1 MRWIAL
7 LALVACSHS
16 DAPRWREAGG
26 PPRAGGTLRIA
37 TQTGLTTLDP
47 AVALDESSIFAIHAM
62 VDGLV
67 GYAADSTELV
77 PMLAEHWTISPD
89 GLVYTFTL
97 RAGITYDDGKR
108 IEARDFERGLERT
121 LAMKDSPYA
130 SHLAGVVG
138 AQDVLD
144 GKAADCT
151 GIRTI
156 DARTLEVRL
165 TAPNGAMLYEL
176 AMPFAAPLT
185 EESVVTTNNQLR
197 RWFRASGP
205 YEVVE
210 WDEGRRIELVR
221 RANYHDPSRQRIER
235 IVLLENVPRDLQF
248 MMFERG
254 ELDAAERLSGSD
266 QRWIERQPAWAPQLK
281 TRALMNAFGSRMNTR
296 EKPFDD
302 RRVRQAMN
310 YAVNKDRISKL
321 LMGTSVPS
329 HGVLAPGAFGRDD
342 TLQPYPHDPV
352 KARALLAEAGYPDG
366 FELDYVTLGD
376 EEAEKLAVSLQADLA
391 EVGIKMSITRITISA
406 LGDAIGRPSGPKFS
420 IVTWLGD
427 YPDPLSLLD
436 PLFHSRNIAD
446 ESSTNFSFFKN
457 PELDGLLDAG
467 RGEADRDKRAALYRR
482 AEHILYDEAPW
493 IWGYHQL
500 MTEVVQPYVR
510 DYRPHPV
517 WSRDYTSA
525 WLDLGPD
532 GERVKR

>member
-1 MRWIAL
+1 MKW
-7 LALVACSHS
+7 LALVALIACSHS
-16 DAPRWREAGG
+16 DAPRWKEAGG
-26 PPRAGGTLRIA
+26 VPHAGGTLRIA
-37 TQTGLTTLDP
+37 TQNGLTTLDP
-47 AVALDESSIFAIHAM
+47 AVAYDESSLFAIHAM

-67 GYAADSTELV
+67 GYATDGTELV
-77 PMLAEHWTISPD
+77 PQLAERWTISPD

-97 RAGITYDDGKR
+97 RAGLAYDNGKP

-130 SHLAGVVG
+130 SHLAGVAG

-144 GKAADCT
+144 GNATDCT
-151 GIRTI
+151 GITTI

-185 EESVVTTNNQLR
+185 EESVDVR
-197 RWFRASGP
+197 RGFRASGP
-205 YEVVE
+205 YALVE

-248 MMFERG
+248 MMLERG

-266 QRWIERQPAWAPQLK
+266 QRWIEQQPAWAPQLK
-281 TRALMNAFGSRMNTR
+281 TRALMNAFGARMNTR

-302 RRVRQAMN
+302 KRVRQAMN
-310 YAVNKDRISKL
+310 YAVDKRRIGKL
-321 LMGTSVPS
+321 LMGTSVPA

-342 TLQPYPHDPV
+342 SIAPYPHDPA
-352 KARALLAEAGYPDG
+352 KARALLAEAGYPNG
-366 FELDYVTLGD
+366 FELDYVTLVD
-376 EEAEKLAVSLQADLA
+376 EEAEKLAVSLQQDLA
-391 EVGIKMSITRITISA
+391 EVGITMSITQITFSA
-406 LGDAIGRPSGPKFS
+406 FADAISKPTGPKFS
-420 IVTWLGD
+420 IVTWVGD

-436 PLFHSRNIAD
+436 PLFHSRNINE

-457 PELDGLLDAG
+457 AELDGLLDAG
-467 RGEADRDKRAALYRR
+467 RGEVDREKRAALYRR
-482 AEHILYDEAPW
+482 AERILYDEAPW

-500 MTEVVQPYVR
+500 VTEVVQPYVR

-517 WSRDYTSA
+517 WIRDYTSA